1 MPDQRVILITG
12 ASSGI
17 GRTCAISLSNA
28 YPSAAHPEKLVLV
41 LSGRREAELK
51 ATADACREG
60 TVCEICVGDVV
71 SEEDVGKMFATVRE
85 KYGRLDLLFNVS
97 VTVDDE
103 AILRRYMRH
112 GKLIDRTPVWIWLA
126 VRHWKM
132 SI

>member
-1 MPDQRVILITG
+1 MPEQRVILITG

-17 GRTCAISLSNA
+17 GRTCAISLSKA

-71 SEEDVGKMFATVRE
+71 SEEDVGKMFATVKE

-97 VTVDDE
+97 VAVMWRL
-103 AILRRYMRH
+103 AIICAA
-112 GKLIDRTPVWIWLA
+112 G
-126 VRHWKM
+126 
-132 SI
+132 S